1 MKRLLMLMVAA
12 AAFVSSAAETAAS
25 EFRLS
30 SLVLPQGVSYELG
43 PVTLTRTLD
52 AATSASKVG
61 NTSSKTQEES
71 SSVRKTAGSGVEST
85 QSSGRSV
92 GANLGG
98 SIGGSTGG
106 SGGFSLMGLLGIHV
120 DAGGKVCTES
130 SSGEKST
137 NHSGTES
144 VSESSRGSKSGSSSE
159 FEEIEQY
166 GQYHLKFSVRF
177 KSKDLS
183 DTFLVGGPNSRVILE
198 GFSAPVP
205 VPYTERTEPV
215 RLRAEE
221 RVFFF
226 DHPIADQ
233 VTLRDAKRMVA
244 QGRRNAVTL
253 SLIGDEFPVISE
265 RTKDNVVS
273 EITRIMKLS
282 PNTLVAVDF
291 GDVKRLSPWRV
302 RRKFTK
308 ASGRKGERLTVRD
321 ALLAL
326 NGTIAED
333 EEMPDETFTF
343 GRDGALAAVV
353 DTPTI
358 PAPRRGD
365 VALVL
370 VSVVENESDG
380 ASEAHFPTADFL
392 KRPLSDFSEVR
403 LVVGSLAELARAAVY
418 VPDRVRTL
426 RAEVESALPSTPAA
440 EALWKEL
447 LAQYEAEKT
456 AAAEKPQAGRK
467 EGAGEGLHAGDTKT
481 ITLPGGATM
490 VLCWCPPGSFTMG
503 SPASEQGRYD
513 NETQYPVTLTKGF
526 WFGKYEVTQRQ
537 WESVMG
543 TNPSRFQSPDRPV
556 ENVSWEDCQVF
567 IRAVRRAN
575 PELVVR
581 LPTEAEWE
589 YACRAGTETAL
600 PNGCDLIIYG
610 ERNGPALDDIAW
622 YSGNSSVGFELS
634 NGWDV
639 SKWPEIQ
646 YAGQTAGTHSVGRK
660 AANAWGLHDMIG
672 NVFEWCSDWYNADY
686 RVAVDPE
693 NTSSPQTFKDGV
705 TYRVSRGGG
714 WGAFARDCRSASRN
728 GSRPSHRNCSLG
740 FRLCCSAGPRD

>member
-1 MKRLLMLMVAA
+1 MKRLLMLMVGV
-12 AAFVSSAAETAAS
+12 AAFVCSAAETATS
-25 EFRLS
+25 GFKLS

-52 AATSASKVG
+52 TATSASKVG
-61 NTSSKTQEES
+61 NSSSKMQEDS
-71 SSVRKTAGSGVEST
+71 TSVRKTVGSGVEST
-85 QSSGRSV
+85 QSSGRSA

-106 SGGFSLMGLLGIHV
+106 SGGFSLLGLIGVNI
-120 DAGGKVCTES
+120 DAGGKVSTES

-137 NHSGTES
+137 NRNGTES
-144 VSESSRGSKSGSSSE
+144 TSESSRGSKSGSSSE

-265 RTKDNVVS
+265 RTKENVVS

-308 ASGRKGERLTVRD
+308 ASGRKGERLTLRD

-326 NGTIAED
+326 NGAIAED

-440 EALWKEL
+440 ESLWKEL

-456 AAAEKPQAGRK
+456 AAAEKPQAGQK

-513 NETQYPVTLTKGF
+513 VETRHPVTLTRGF
-526 WFGKYEVTQRQ
+526 WLGKYEVTQRQ

-543 TNPSRFQSPDRPV
+543 MNPSYFKGADRPV
-556 ENVSWEDCQVF
+556 EQVSWEDLQVF

-575 PELVVR
+575 PELVIR

-600 PNGCDLIIYG
+600 PNGRDLIIYG
-610 ERNGPALDDIAW
+610 QHNGPALDDIAW
-622 YSGNSSVGFELS
+622 YGGNSSVGFELS

-639 SKWPEIQ
+639 SKWPEMQ

-672 NVFEWCSDWYNADY
+672 NVWEWCSDWYNADY
-686 RVAVDPE
+686 RVAVDLE

-705 TYRVSRGGG
+705 TYRVYRGGG
-714 WGAFARDCRSASRN
+714 WFSIARICRSAGRN
-728 GSRPSHRNCSLG
+728 GRQPSLRSFYLG

>member
-1 MKRLLMLMVAA
+1 MRRSLLVVGFLSVLACAA
-12 AAFVSSAAETAAS
+12 ADTSASAFK
-25 EFRLS
+25 LS

-61 NTSSKTQEES
+61 NSSSKTQEDS
-71 SSVRKTAGSGVEST
+71 SSVRKTVGSGVESSR
-85 QSSGRSV
+85 SSGRSS
-92 GANLGG
+92 GSNLGG
-98 SIGGSTGG
+98 SIGGSSGG
-106 SGGFSLMGLLGIHV
+106 DGGFSLLGLLGVHV
-120 DAGGKVCTES
+120 DVGGKVSTEDS
-130 SSGEKST
+130 NSDKST
-137 NHSGTES
+137 NRNGTES
-144 VSESSRGSKSGSSSE
+144 TSESSRGSKSGSSSE

-265 RTKDNVVS
+265 RTKENVVS

-418 VPDRVRTL
+418 VPNRVRTL

-440 EALWKEL
+440 ESLWKEL
-447 LAQYEAEKT
+447 LVAARDNEKRYKEEMLRQEEARKEEEARKKREAEELRQVQLRKAVEERERIRIVSVLRQLKSAFDRTYGNYHGEEISLARAQYLFEQFDNMVRAIDSDGCGVSFCRCFSDFKDNLDGFNPKNRIKEWEKEVEEVDKSMKSQL
-456 AAAEKPQAGRK
+456 ASQDEIGKIIS
-467 EGAGEGLHAGDTKT
+467 EGLFKK
-481 ITLPGGATM
+481 GGLFNNLLTSAMKNPVM
-490 VLCWCPPGSFTMG
+490 VCPNNLKNSLAKLF
-503 SPASEQGRYD
+503 
-513 NETQYPVTLTKGF
+513 
-526 WFGKYEVTQRQ
+526 
-537 WESVMG
+537 
-543 TNPSRFQSPDRPV
+543 
-556 ENVSWEDCQVF
+556 
-567 IRAVRRAN
+567 
-575 PELVVR
+575 
-581 LPTEAEWE
+581 AE
-589 YACRAGTETAL
+589 
-600 PNGCDLIIYG
+600 
-610 ERNGPALDDIAW
+610 
-622 YSGNSSVGFELS
+622 
-634 NGWDV
+634 
-639 SKWPEIQ
+639 
-646 YAGQTAGTHSVGRK
+646 
-660 AANAWGLHDMIG
+660 
-672 NVFEWCSDWYNADY
+672 
-686 RVAVDPE
+686 
-693 NTSSPQTFKDGV
+693 
-705 TYRVSRGGG
+705 
-714 WGAFARDCRSASRN
+714 CRSKGMDVYSYSFILPDLRFAI
-728 GSRPSHRNCSLG
+728 GQ
-740 FRLCCSAGPRD
+740 

>member
-1 MKRLLMLMVAA
+1 MRRSLLVVGILSVLACVAA
-12 AAFVSSAAETAAS
+12 DKTAPG
-25 EFRLS
+25 FKLS

-61 NTSSKTQEES
+61 SSSSKTQEDS
-71 SSVRKTAGSGVEST
+71 TSVRKTVGSGVEST
-85 QSSGRSV
+85 RSSGRSS
-92 GANLGG
+92 GSNLGG

-106 SGGFSLMGLLGIHV
+106 SGGFSLLGLLGVHV
-120 DAGGKVCTES
+120 DVGGKVSTEDS
-130 SSGEKST
+130 NSEKST
-137 NHSGTES
+137 NRNGTES
-144 VSESSRGSKSGSSSE
+144 TSESSRGSKSGSSSE

-265 RTKDNVVS
+265 RTKENVVS

-343 GRDGALAAVV
+343 GRNGALAAVV

-358 PAPRRGD
+358 PAPKKGD

-392 KRPLSDFSEVR
+392 MRPLSDFSEVR

-418 VPDRVRTL
+418 VPDRVKTL
-426 RAEVESALPSTPAA
+426 RAEVESALPSAPAA

-447 LAQYEAEKT
+447 LAQYGAEKT
-456 AAAEKPQAGRK
+456 AAAEKPRK
-467 EGAGEGLHAGDTKT
+467 ERAGEGRHAGDTKT
-481 ITLPGGATM
+481 ITLPGGVTM
-490 VLCWCPPGSFTMG
+490 EMVWCPPGSFTMG
-503 SPASEQGRYD
+503 SPASEQGHD
-513 NETQYPVTLTKGF
+513 ADEVQHPVTLTKGF
-526 WFGKYEVTQRQ
+526 WLGKYEVTQRQ
-537 WESVMG
+537 WESVTG

-556 ENVSWEDCQVF
+556 EQVSWEDCQAF

-575 PELVVR
+575 PELAVR

-600 PNGCDLIIYG
+600 PNGRDLIIYG
-610 ERNGPALDDIAW
+610 QNNGPALDDIAW
-622 YSGNSSVGFELS
+622 YGGNSSVGFELS

-639 SKWPEIQ
+639 SKWPEMQ
-646 YAGQTAGTHSVGRK
+646 YAGQTAGTHPVGRK

-672 NVFEWCSDWYNADY
+672 NVWEWCSDWYSADFQ
-686 RVAVDPE
+686 VAVDPE
-693 NTSSPQTFKDGV
+693 NTSQTFKDGV
-705 TYRVSRGGG
+705 TYRVYRGGS
-714 WGAFARDCRSASRN
+714 WNTSARRCRSAYRYWFQPSYRN
-728 GSRPSHRNCSLG
+728 SFLG

>member
-1 MKRLLMLMVAA
+1 MRRSLLVVGFLSVQAC
-12 AAFVSSAAETAAS
+12 FAEDATAS
-25 EFRLS
+25 GFKLS

-61 NTSSKTQEES
+61 NSSSKTQEDS
-71 SSVRKTAGSGVEST
+71 TSVRKTVGSGVEST
-85 QSSGRSV
+85 QSSGRSA

-106 SGGFSLMGLLGIHV
+106 SGGFSLLGFLGVHV
-120 DAGGKVCTES
+120 DVGGKVSTEDS
-130 SSGEKST
+130 NSEKST
-137 NHSGTES
+137 NRNGTES
-144 VSESSRGSKSGSSSE
+144 TSESSRSSKSGSSSE

-183 DTFLVGGPNSRVILE
+183 DTFLVGGPNARVILE

-253 SLIGDEFPVISE
+253 SLTGDEFPVVSE
-265 RTKDNVVS
+265 RTKDNVIS
-273 EITRIMKLS
+273 EITRLMKLS

-308 ASGRKGERLTVRD
+308 ASGRKGEKLTLRE

-326 NGTIAED
+326 NETIAED
-333 EEMPDETFTF
+333 EEMPDETFMF
-343 GRDGALAAVV
+343 GKDGALAAVG
-353 DTPTI
+353 DTRTI
-358 PAPRRGD
+358 PAPRKGD

-370 VSVVENESDG
+370 ASVTENESDG

-440 EALWKEL
+440 ESLWKEL

-467 EGAGEGLHAGDTKT
+467 EGAGEGLRAGDTKT

-503 SPASEQGRYD
+503 SPVSEQGHD
-513 NETQYPVTLTKGF
+513 ADEVQHPVTLTKGF
-526 WFGKYEVTQRQ
+526 WLGKYEVTQRQ

-543 TNPSRFQSPDRPV
+543 TNPSRFQSPDHPV
-556 ENVSWEDCQVF
+556 EQVSWEDCQVF

-575 PELVVR
+575 PELAVR

-589 YACRAGTETAL
+589 YACRAGSDSAYSG
-600 PNGCDLIIYG
+600 NG
-610 ERNGPALDDIAW
+610 ALDDMGW
-622 YSGNSSVGFELS
+622 YDDNAGGETHA
-634 NGWDV
+634 
-639 SKWPEIQ
+639 
-646 YAGQTAGTHSVGRK
+646 AGQK
-660 AANAWGLHDMIG
+660 LANAWGFYDMHG
-672 NVFEWCSDWYNADY
+672 NVCEWCSDRYDEDYYSKNLDADPAGPSGGAY
-686 RVAVDPE
+686 RV
-693 NTSSPQTFKDGV
+693 N
-705 TYRVSRGGG
+705 RGGG
-714 WGAFARDCRSASRN
+714 WNSIARNCRSADRFRIQPSSRN
-728 GSRPSHRNCSLG
+728 YYLG

>member
-1 MKRLLMLMVAA
+1 MKRLLMLMVGV
-12 AAFVSSAAETAAS
+12 AAFVCSAAETATS
-25 EFRLS
+25 GFNLS

-61 NTSSKTQEES
+61 NSSSKTQEES
-71 SSVRKTAGSGVEST
+71 SGEKKTVGSGVESSRT
-85 QSSGRSV
+85 SGHSS

-98 SIGGSTGG
+98 SIGGSSGG
-106 SGGFSLMGLLGIHV
+106 SGGFSLMGLLGIHT
-120 DAGGKVCTES
+120 DIGGKIS
-130 SSGEKST
+130 SEDSRNQKSSDH
-137 NHSGTES
+137 NGTER

-159 FEEIEQY
+159 FEEVEQY
-166 GQYHLKFSVRF
+166 GQYHLKFSVTF

-183 DTFLVGGPNSRVILE
+183 DTFLVGGPNARVILN

-226 DHPIADQ
+226 DYPIADQ

-265 RTKDNVVS
+265 QTKTNVVS
-273 EITRIMKLS
+273 EITRLMKLS

-343 GRDGALAAVV
+343 GKDGALAAVV

-358 PAPRRGD
+358 PAPRKGD

-370 VSVVENESDG
+370 ASVVENESDG

-403 LVVGSLAELARAAVY
+403 LVVGSLAELARAEVY
-418 VPDRVRTL
+418 VPDRVKTL
-426 RAEVESALPSTPAA
+426 RAEVESVLPSTPAA
-440 EALWKEL
+440 ETRWKELLAQYKIEKMAAEEPDTVALWKEL
-447 LAQYEAEKT
+447 LAPSEAEKMT
-456 AAAEKPQAGRK
+456 VAEKLVEAKDVEVSVIALVGGEENKSAAESSVVESPVAEGATYTVK
-467 EGAGEGLHAGDTKT
+467 EGEDL
-481 ITLPGGATM
+481 
-490 VLCWCPPGSFTMG
+490 F
-503 SPASEQGRYD
+503 
-513 NETQYPVTLTKGF
+513 
-526 WFGKYEVTQRQ
+526 
-537 WESVMG
+537 SVAIDWG
-543 TNPSRFQSPDRPV
+543 ISPSRLM
-556 ENVSWEDCQVF
+556 
-567 IRAVRRAN
+567 
-575 PELVVR
+575 EL
-581 LPTEAEWE
+581 
-589 YACRAGTETAL
+589 
-600 PNGCDLIIYG
+600 NGIKPGDWI
-610 ERNGPALDDIAW
+610 N
-622 YSGNSSVGFELS
+622 
-634 NGWDV
+634 
-639 SKWPEIQ
+639 
-646 YAGQTAGTHSVGRK
+646 AGQK
-660 AANAWGLHDMIG
+660 LKLPANAKR
-672 NVFEWCSDWYNADY
+672 NV
-686 RVAVDPE
+686 
-693 NTSSPQTFKDGV
+693 Q
-705 TYRVSRGGG
+705 
-714 WGAFARDCRSASRN
+714 
-728 GSRPSHRNCSLG
+728 
-740 FRLCCSAGPRD
+740 